1 MHPILFNMVC
11 NVGHLFDRLNPAE
24 SISLSMLCSSLS
36 VIEFKDSSLY
46 LLKYLMR
53 SSNLMEAPS
62 LRRISEALKIGA
74 YLMQ

>member
-1 MHPILFNMVC
+1 MVC
-11 NVGHLFDRLNPAE
+11 NVGRLFDRLNPAE
-24 SISLSMLCSSLS
+24 LISLSMLCSSLS